1 MMGTK
6 NTMEEEKLSTYLRK
20 VQDFIYSDKV
30 QNDLDEINNLLLPI
44 NVLDIAG
51 MGNQEIKH
59 SNVLAWMF
67 GDNQHQ
73 LGHKILAKFLGH
85 VASIEGDNKNDD
97 KLTSLRHYAYFPEHK
112 RDIHIKR
119 EWNNIDLLIEDKA
132 NNVVIVIE
140 NKVWASESEHQI
152 VDYEK
157 ATDCRT
163 YPRRNISEK
172 PSNGEFGNSNT
183 WDVHYIFLTP
193 DGAEVKNIGNENW
206 LCANYSTVYAIIRDN
221 LEKSNQD
228 IPAEA
233 RFILDSYNDLLIKEN
248 IVANDK
254 LQELCAKIW
263 RNNKDALDILMANR
277 PDNIKAISA
286 IIWKNLIDSGVITQE
301 IEEIAKKRQ
310 QQRKGNIFRF
320 PTEST
325 KSLDFEFYLE
335 FSRRGFYL
343 GIEKCPDEL
352 QNKFKNK
359 NNQLSKR
366 FYKNGEMWERHIE
379 SEISPENLDAFV
391 IGEMVTVIEEI
402 KKWEKNLVS
411 CNNSL

>member
-6 NTMEEEKLSTYLRK
+6 NTMEEEKLSTDLRK

-172 PSNGEFGNSNT
+172 PSNGEFGY
-183 WDVHYIFLTP
+183 DTP
-193 DGAEVKNIGNENW
+193 
-206 LCANYSTVYAIIRDN
+206 
-221 LEKSNQD
+221 Q
-228 IPAEA
+228 
-233 RFILDSYNDLLIKEN
+233 ILD
-248 IVANDK
+248 
-254 LQELCAKIW
+254 
-263 RNNKDALDILMANR
+263 
-277 PDNIKAISA
+277 
-286 IIWKNLIDSGVITQE
+286 
-301 IEEIAKKRQ
+301 
-310 QQRKGNIFRF
+310 
-320 PTEST
+320 
-325 KSLDFEFYLE
+325 
-335 FSRRGFYL
+335 
-343 GIEKCPDEL
+343 
-352 QNKFKNK
+352 
-359 NNQLSKR
+359 
-366 FYKNGEMWERHIE
+366 H
-379 SEISPENLDAFV
+379 
-391 IGEMVTVIEEI
+391 
-402 KKWEKNLVS
+402 
-411 CNNSL
+411 